1 MTLSQAQ
8 KSRIDALFAEWNRKD
23 RPGAVFAVVQ
33 DGETLH
39 RGAFG
44 MASIE
49 LGVPNGPKTVFRIA
63 SVTKQFVCLA
73 AVLLAREGRL
83 KIDDPIRKHLPDLP
97 KAWPRIVI
105 RDLMRNASGL
115 RDHFT
120 LAFLGGSTLAHQWTD
135 EALHALILR
144 QNGVNFR
151 PNDRF
156 LYCNTNFRLLTRIV
170 ETVAG
175 KPLEEVLDARIFR
188 PLGMSRTM
196 LVRDRATLVPD
207 FATAHLRRVDGG
219 IVRAAFATSVNGD
232 GGLVSCLDD
241 LLRWNWAFDHAGPA
255 LVGAIRELY
264 SLTPFNNGAP
274 TSYGFGLALERYRGL
289 MAVGHGGLLPG
300 FRTEFLRIP
309 QRRLA
314 IVVIANVDAI
324 DPYATSRQ
332 IADIV
337 LERDR
342 EIEPLVSARP
352 KAAWAGRWADAKNG
366 TVVDIKVEKGA
377 LFADMWGGWTH
388 LRPLPGG
395 RWKAFRGVFDLTLRF
410 REDAVEADVGAGSV
424 HRLTR
429 VGRVKTGAKAY
440 VGGWRS
446 EELDANYVIA
456 EDRRGLRVDVR
467 GPAGSAGPWRLEP
480 VAPDFFLLRGSAGPF
495 AFAATLRFIREGARA
510 SGFTVSAARA
520 RNFLFR
526 RA

>member
-1 MTLSQAQ
+1 MTLAQ
-8 KSRIDALFAEWNRKD
+8 PQKTRIDALFAEWGRKD
-23 RPGAVFAVVQ
+23 RPGAVFAIVK
-33 DGETLH
+33 DGEIAH

-49 LGVPNGPKTVFRIA
+49 LGVPNGPGTVFRIA
-63 SVTKQFVCLA
+63 SVTKHFVCLA
-73 AVLLAREGRL
+73 VVLLAREGRL

-120 LAFLGGSTLAHQWTD
+120 LAFLGGSTLAHEWTD

-144 QNGVNFR
+144 QRGVNFA

-170 ETVAG
+170 EAVAG
-175 KPLEEVLDARIFR
+175 KPLEDVLDARIFR
-188 PLGMSRTM
+188 PLGMTKTM
-196 LVRDRATLVPD
+196 LLRDRATLVPD
-207 FATAHLRRVDGG
+207 FATPHLRRADGG
-219 IVRAAFATSVNGD
+219 IVRAAFATAVSGD

-241 LLRWNWAFDHAGPA
+241 LLRWNWAFDNAEPKLA
-255 LVGAIRELY
+255 GAIRELY

-274 TSYGFGLALERYRGL
+274 TAYGFGLALERYRGL

-324 DPYATSRQ
+324 DPYATARQ
-332 IADIV
+332 IADV
-337 LERDR
+337 LLEGDK
-342 EIEPLVSARP
+342 EVEPLVATRP
-352 KAAWAGRWADAKNG
+352 KAAWAGRWADATNG
-366 TVVDIKVEKGA
+366 TVVDLKIEGGV
-377 LFADMWGGWTH
+377 LFADMWGGWTR

-395 RWKAFRGVFDLTLRF
+395 RWKALRGVFDLTLRF
-410 REDAVEADVGAGSV
+410 RDDGIEADLGAGTV

-429 VGRVKTGAKAY
+429 VGRIKTKTEAY
-440 VGGWRS
+440 VGQWRS
-446 EELDANYVIA
+446 DELDANYAIA
-456 EDRRGLRVDVR
+456 KDRQGLFASVR

-480 VAPDFFLLRGSAGPF
+480 VAADFFLMRGAAGPF
-495 AFAATLRFIREGARA
+495 PFTATLRFIRKGAKA
-510 SGFTVSAARA
+510 NGFTASAARA